1 MYLVRCTN
9 LKVKQQL
16 NLPDEMALKK
26 IKLGSKTIDKTKVLK
41 EAKYLK
47 SLCHQNI
54 IKFYHSFL
62 EQSNSS

>member
-1 MYLVRCTN
+1 VYLVRCTN